1 MSVFGFLKRLFGGGS
16 SALTREEIAKLP
28 AGKLVYRALYSLPD
42 AGSANEAQRDF
53 VSMVMLDGEVRNGGF
68 NQYYYNT
75 GEERQRAAEA
85 FARAGAADAAELVR
99 QADGCYDASRERL
112 AELWDG
118 TIKGF
123 SASYKERFFDRFDT
137 EYYALM
143 DKKRFQE
150 LLAEFVRSHAGD
162 FIPRE

>member
-1 MSVFGFLKRLFGGGS
+1 MFGFLKSFFGGGS
-16 SALTREEIAKLP
+16 SVLTREEIGTLPPKKLYFR
-28 AGKLVYRALYSLPD
+28 VLYSLPD
-42 AGSANEAQRDF
+42 AEEANDAQRDF

-112 AELWDG
+112 AGFWDG

-123 SASYKERFFDRFDT
+123 SASCKERFFDRFDT

-143 DKKRFQE
+143 DKKRFRE

-162 FIPRE
+162 FIPRK

>member
-1 MSVFGFLKRLFGGGS
+1 MLGFLKGLFGSGAKRG
-16 SALTREEIAKLP
+16 LTREEIAALP
-28 AGKLVYRALYSLPD
+28 AGKLVHRALYSLPD

-99 QADGCYDASRERL
+99 QADDCFESSRERL

-118 TIKGF
+118 TMKGF
-123 SASYKERFFDRFDT
+123 SASYREQFFDRFDT

-143 DKKRFQE
+143 EKKRFYA
-150 LLAEFVRSHAGD
+150 LLAEFVRGHAGD
-162 FIPRE
+162 FVTK